1 MLRSQQGMLRSAWL
15 SLWLSSALAEN
26 EHRVTLLAS
35 SHVRGAAFPTNRWGA
50 ECDAETYN
58 STPCDCYGGAARRQ
72 TYLSSGRQNAGTISI
87 DLNSYFFGSGLFFP
101 CFQGN
106 ASAEFFASVTTLRS
120 PHSMHQAPC
129 TTHRAPSNTHH
140 TLLTTL
146 YAPLTAC
153 YVGWL

>member
-1 MLRSQQGMLRSAWL
+1 MLLRSAWL

-35 SHVRGAAFPTNRWGA
+35 GHVKGAAFPTNRWGA

-72 TYLSSGRQNAGTISI
+72 TYLSSGRQNAGTVSL

-106 ASAEFFASVTTLRS
+106 ASAEFFASVTTL
-120 PHSMHQAPC
+120 HS
-129 TTHRAPSNTHH
+129 THSTHH
-140 TLLTTL
+140 APRTTRQATLTIL
-146 YAPLTAC
+146 YAPLPAC
-153 YVGWL
+153 YAGGL